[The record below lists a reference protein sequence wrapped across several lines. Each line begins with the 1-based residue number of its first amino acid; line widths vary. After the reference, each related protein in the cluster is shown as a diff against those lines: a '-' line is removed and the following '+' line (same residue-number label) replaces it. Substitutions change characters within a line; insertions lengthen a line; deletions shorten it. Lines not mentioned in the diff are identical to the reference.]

1 MPQRL
6 PGWFRALFTLVMLA
20 LCCVLVTTL
29 IHQTNAQTQSADLQD
44 KIEYT
49 RKRLTKQQVEYEQYT
64 GELPQVE
71 AELAVIAPQADAAVA
86 RVNELKEQRKTLRAE
101 NQEIASRLSELL
113 AQQEAGNTEFLADP
127 QNITQYLDEA
137 ALNLDALSGLFG
149 D

>member
-1 MPQRL
+1 MTQRL

-29 IHQTNAQTQSADLQD
+29 IHQTNAQTQIADLQD

-71 AELAVIAPQADAAVA
+71 AELAVITPQADAAVA

>member
-1 MPQRL
+1 MTQRL

-29 IHQTNAQTQSADLQD
+29 IHQTNAQTRIADLQD

>member
-1 MPQRL
+1 MTQRL

-29 IHQTNAQTQSADLQD
+29 IHQTNAQTQIADLQD

-86 RVNELKEQRKTLRAE
+86 RVNELKEQRKTLRGE